1 MNVQGKMVEHF
12 GAIRNDLN
20 RTGVVENAALSDD
33 PVLEV
38 GSNTDGY
45 SWEGKDATKNPL
57 ISWEKVSPQFI
68 STMGMKL
75 AAGRDFYA
83 DAKLD
88 SNNVIINEAFAKQM
102 GKEGRIGGVLRDG
115 NRSYQITGIVKDF
128 LYNDMYAS
136 TAPVL
141 LFCKEADNRV
151 MNIRMKAGVD
161 PQDAL
166 VKIGQVMKA
175 NNPGY
180 PFEYKFV
187 DDDFDQLFKTESLTG
202 SLAGVFAG
210 LAIFIS
216 CLGLFGLA
224 AYTAER
230 RIKEI
235 GIRKVLG
242 ASVTGLVGLLSKDF
256 LKLVCIACIIAFP
269 AAYLAT
275 HHWLQSYQYRIDI
288 NWIVFAAAGMAA
300 MLIALTTVS
309 FQAIKAALM
318 NPVKSLRSE

>member
-1 MNVQGKMVEHF
+1 MNAQGKMVEHF
-12 GAIRNDLN
+12 AAICNDLN
-20 RTGVVENAALSDD
+20 RTGVIENAALSDD

-45 SWEGKDATKNPL
+45 TWQGKDASKNPL

-75 AAGRDFYA
+75 IAGRDFYT
-83 DAKLD
+83 DAKSD
-88 SNNVIINEAFAKQM
+88 SNNVIINEAFAREM
-102 GKEGRIGGVLRDG
+102 GKEGRVGGILRDG
-115 NRSYQITGIVKDF
+115 NKSYQITGIVKDF
-128 LYNDMYAS
+128 LYNNMYAS

-151 MNIRMKAGVD
+151 LNIRMKAGVD
-161 PQDAL
+161 LQDAL
-166 VKIGQVMKA
+166 VKIWQVMKA

-242 ASVTGLVGLLSKDF
+242 ASVSGLVGLLSKDF
-256 LKLVCIACIIAFP
+256 LKLVGIACLIAFP
-269 AAYLAT
+269 IAWWAT
-275 HHWLQSYQYRIDI
+275 HKWLQSYQYRINID
-288 NWIVFAAAGMAA
+288 WYVFALAGMLAIV
-300 MLIALTTVS
+300 IALVTVS
-309 FQAIKAALM
+309 WQAIKAALT
-318 NPVKSLRSE
+318 NPVRSLRSE